1 MVSMGGVQFV
11 AETGALM
18 QHEHSES
25 SQGCSTGSAGAASWQ
40 QEVLQQDCCDWTVST
55 GVQQEVPAAVLTM
68 QQHRGITAAV
78 SSAMKRDAG
87 CRFRMLINT

>member
-1 MVSMGGVQFV
+1 MSNAGSGVPMVSIGGVQFV
-11 AETGALM
+11 ALTGALR
-18 QHEHSES
+18 QHEHRDS
-25 SQGCSTGSAGAASWQ
+25 SQDWSTGSAGAASWQ
-40 QEVLQQDCCDWTVST
+40 QEVLQQDSTWTIST

-87 CRFRMLINT
+87 